1 MEVRTEQTT
10 QKCLRPLLFFLLPI
24 NSDRTLSLQTIIS
37 RRGQLEQ
44 LTFAMLKAF
53 NMQLISLSTLGL
65 LISHFGSSASAFSLR
80 PVYSSH
86 RPLWSTRTTDVE
98 DPTAERL
105 FESADFLEVVLS
117 EHKPLGCTV
126 EESLASAVI
135 ESGDNTQ
142 TKLDYVFLS
151 AVKPGGNA
159 DKAGLLVGDVVVGV
173 TGIFGE
179 LENVAGLGIDKV

>member
-1 MEVRTEQTT
+1 
-10 QKCLRPLLFFLLPI
+10 
-24 NSDRTLSLQTIIS
+24 
-37 RRGQLEQ
+37 
-44 LTFAMLKAF
+44 
-53 NMQLISLSTLGL
+53 
-65 LISHFGSSASAFSLR
+65 
-80 PVYSSH
+80 
-86 RPLWSTRTTDVE
+86 
-98 DPTAERL
+98 L